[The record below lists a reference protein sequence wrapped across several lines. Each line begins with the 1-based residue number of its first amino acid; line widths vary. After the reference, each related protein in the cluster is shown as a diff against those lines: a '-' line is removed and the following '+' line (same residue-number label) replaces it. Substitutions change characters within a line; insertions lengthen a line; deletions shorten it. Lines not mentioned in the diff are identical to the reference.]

1 MIQVAAGTRV
11 YLACRPVSMRY
22 GFDGLAAQVAPI
34 LGVDPFSGHV
44 FIFRGKR
51 ADYLKCSAAIWTG
64 KSVNQDWKVQSR
76 QTMIDAARQE
86 GKSFLI
92 LPRVNQMEF

>member
-1 MIQVAAGTRV
+1 MKPERPSATTARSSVTFLDEATGPAISGVA
-11 YLACRPVSMRY
+11 L
-22 GFDGLAAQVAPI
+22 QH
-34 LGVDPFSGHV
+34 VDHTT
-44 FIFRGKR
+44 IFRWVQ
-51 ADYLKCSAAIWTG
+51 ACSAAIWTG

-92 LPRVNQMEF
+92 LPRVNRMEF